1 MNRSTRAQE
10 CGADAPAD
18 LPPQAAWQLALV
30 GFTPFERKAL
40 ESCFRLGA
48 ASLPLSLQ
56 ASCLADCD
64 LLIVDST
71 PPAVVD
77 ALRRRQALGRTIT
90 VGDVPVP
97 DALEHMPRPINP
109 QRLLRRTAELL
120 AGRTPS
126 APQAAPP
133 PTPGENSRR
142 LTQALVVASDIAVLR
157 LLAFHLVRCGF
168 DVHLARGIADG
179 LAAEARYG
187 CDFVFVARQ
196 LDDGDG
202 FALMRHLRD
211 LAFVSEHRPPT
222 VVLLS
227 ESDDAAEHAR
237 AAAAGCDAVLHP
249 AIPFGDLMAVV
260 GDRRVFNAATA
271 DTALA
276 PLAR

>member
-1 MNRSTRAQE
+1 MNRSTSPPER
-10 CGADAPAD
+10 GAPAPAD
-18 LPPQAAWQLALV
+18 LPPQAPWQLALI

-56 ASCLADCD
+56 AYRLADCD

-71 PPAVVD
+71 LPAVVD
-77 ALRRRQALGRTIT
+77 TLRERQALGRTIT

-97 DALEHMPRPINP
+97 DALAHMPRPINP
-109 QRLLRRTAELL
+109 QRLLRRIGELL
-120 AGRTPS
+120 AGRAPA
-126 APQAAPP
+126 APQESTPAAPDDDAK
-133 PTPGENSRR
+133 R
-142 LTQALVVASDIAVLR
+142 LTQVLVVAPDAGVLR
-157 LLAFHLVRCGF
+157 LLAFHLVRFGF
-168 DVHLARGIADG
+168 DVHLARGLADG

-196 LDDGDG
+196 LSDSDG

-211 LAFVSEHRPPT
+211 MAFVSDHPAPK

-227 ESDDAAEHAR
+227 ESDDAAERAR
-237 AAAAGCDAVLHP
+237 AAAAGCNAVLHP
-249 AIPFGDLMAVV
+249 AIPFADLVAVV

-271 DTALA
+271 DTALS
-276 PLAR
+276 PLTR